1 MKKESDFIRV
11 FQLARPFWGRIF
23 GISLLIV
30 VLSGLNQLYPLINR
44 ALIDLISTGTTQ
56 FFLFKHATFLNLI
69 ILLATAKVLST
80 IVNRTSVYAS
90 SILGYRLLHYL
101 REVGYRHL
109 LSLSVSYFNKNTSG
123 KVMNKLS
130 RGTDG
135 IRSIISNL
143 GINFL
148 PGAVTAV
155 IAIFVV
161 SSISWQ
167 IGLVTATMFIPFFY
181 LRLIRFRKLSSLEKK
196 QNRVWDREYS
206 HFWEVV
212 SNIRLVKTFAT
223 ERYEITKLR
232 QVAEKL
238 TRNKFKMERIANEG
252 TSADLLVDLWTVA
265 IYAYVFYL
273 GLTHQ
278 FTIGVIV
285 LLISYVEMIKQP
297 LWNLSWIFWEV
308 KYTMIGIRDYL
319 KILDAKSEVVEI
331 DQPITPIVTRGK
343 VEFESIWFK
352 YPEKD
357 GQDVFHGISFKVEP
371 GKTLALIGKSGVG
384 KTTIAHL
391 LVRFFDPDRG
401 RVLIDNVDLRDLSL
415 DYLHSITGLVMQ
427 ESHLF
432 DETIAENLRYGKPSA
447 THEEMEIAC
456 KIAHADEFIKK
467 LPKGIDTIIG
477 ERGVRLSGGQKQR
490 LSIARTI
497 LKNPKVL
504 ILDEATSALDSHSE
518 MLVQDALWKLIQ
530 GRTTIIIA
538 HRLSTVQKADEIIV
552 LDKKKIV
559 EQGNH
564 GQLLEKKGIYFS
576 LHQIQSGQIERLK
589 RWDFVA

>member
-1 MKKESDFIRV
+1 MKKKTDFIRV
-11 FQLARPFWGRIF
+11 FYLARPFWGRIF

-30 VLSGLNQLYPLINR
+30 TLSGLNQIYPLINR
-44 ALIDLISTGTTQ
+44 SLVDLISAGETD
-56 FFLFKHATFLNLI
+56 FFLFKHATFTNLI
-69 ILLATAKVLST
+69 ILILLIKLSST
-80 IVNRTSVYAS
+80 IVNRTSAYAS
-90 SILGYRLLHYL
+90 SILGYRLLHHL

-109 LSLSVSYFNKNTSG
+109 LSLSVSYFNKNSSG

-148 PGAVTAV
+148 PGAVTAI

-161 SSISWQ
+161 SSINWQ
-167 IGLVTATMFIPFFY
+167 IGLATASMFVPFFF
-181 LRLIRFRKLSSLEKK
+181 LRLIRFHKLSNLEKK

-223 ERYEITKLR
+223 ERYEISKLR
-232 QVAEKL
+232 RVAEKL
-238 TRNKFKMERIANEG
+238 TMNKFKMERIVNEG
-252 TSADLLVDLWTVA
+252 ISADILVDIWTAA
-265 IYAYVFYL
+265 IYAYIFYL
-273 GLTHQ
+273 GLNHQ
-278 FTIGVIV
+278 FTIGVVV

-297 LWNLSWIFWEV
+297 LLNLSWIFWEV

-319 KILDAKSEVVEI
+319 KILDAKSEIVEVH
-331 DQPITPIVTRGK
+331 QPITPTTTRGN
-343 VEFESIWFK
+343 VDFENIWFK
-352 YPEKD
+352 YPEKS

-371 GKTLALIGKSGVG
+371 GKTLALVGKSGVG

-391 LVRFFDPDRG
+391 IVRFFDPDKG
-401 RVLIDNVDLRDLSL
+401 RVLIDGVDLRDLSF
-415 DYLHSITGLVMQ
+415 DYLRSVTGLVMQ

-447 THEEMEIAC
+447 TREELEIAC
-456 KIAHADEFIKK
+456 RVAHADEFIKK
-467 LPKGIDTIIG
+467 LPKGINTIIG
-477 ERGVRLSGGQKQR
+477 ERGVRLSGGQRQR
-490 LSIARTI
+490 LSIARTL
-497 LKNPKVL
+497 LKNPRIL

-564 GQLLEKKGIYFS
+564 EELLKKKGIYAS
-576 LHQIQSGQIERLK
+576 LHLIQSGQMEKLK
-589 RWDFVA
+589 HWDLIS